1 MINQLE
7 RRVGQALLGALFIK
21 LGFDAAV
28 DPGPRVDKAA
38 ALGLPNA
45 ELAVRGNGAAMVAGG
60 AALTLDKLPRLA
72 ALGLIASMIPTTLAG
87 HAFWDFH
94 GAERKAHE
102 IQLLKNAGLVGGLLL
117 VLTLP
122 NAVTPSGNLRTGRS
136 IQAQRP
142 LTAMPPEAWA

>member
-45 ELAVRGNGAAMVAGG
+45 ELAVRGNGAAMVVGG

-117 VLTLP
+117 VL
-122 NAVTPSGNLRTGRS
+122 AG
-136 IQAQRP
+136 I
-142 LTAMPPEAWA
+142 